1 MPRNPV
7 LAIVGGA
14 APELRA
20 AQDAEDL
27 GALAATRGWVILTG
41 GRATGVMAAALKGA
55 KRRGG
60 LTIGILPDAVEEVAP
75 DADVAIIT
83 DMHNARNN
91 VIVLSG
97 NVVVACG
104 VDGPGTASEVSL
116 ALKNRRHVVLL
127 NASVEALRFFES
139 IASQYPGFLHSA
151 TSVEEAMDCAEQCLA
166 SRR

>member
-1 MPRNPV
+1 
-7 LAIVGGA
+7 
-14 APELRA
+14 
-20 AQDAEDL
+20 
-27 GALAATRGWVILTG
+27 
-41 GRATGVMAAALKGA
+41 MAAALKGA
-55 KRRGG
+55 KSRGG
-60 LTIGILPDAVEEVAP
+60 LTIGILPDAVEEIAA

-83 DMHNARNN
+83 DMHNGRNN

-127 NASVEALRFFES
+127 NASAEALRFFKS
-139 IASQYPGFLHSA
+139 IASRYPGFLHSA
-151 TSVEEAMDCAEQCLA
+151 TSAEEAMECAEQCLA